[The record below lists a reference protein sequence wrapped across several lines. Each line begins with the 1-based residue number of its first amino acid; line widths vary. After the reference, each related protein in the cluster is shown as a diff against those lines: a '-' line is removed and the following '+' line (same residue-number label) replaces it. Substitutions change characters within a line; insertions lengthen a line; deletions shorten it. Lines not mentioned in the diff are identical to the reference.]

1 MAKISL
7 SRAWEESREVLRR
20 DGRLLGIVALALIV
34 LPGTVQA
41 LLTPPVAEGSLP
53 PVGAWI
59 AVAVVAALIGL
70 VGQLAI
76 VRLAL
81 GPHTTVGEAIAHGAR
96 RMPVYFASVLLWAL
110 PLAAVIV
117 FLVTKLDRTNPQP
130 ALSISFFVLMLL
142 MIYVSVRLVL
152 SSAVASAEK
161 IGPLAIIQRSWVLT
175 ARNWWRLFAFLVLF
189 VIAMVCLLLAVTAVA
204 GILVSALFG
213 EAEPMS
219 VGALILALVS
229 EFMVALVSV
238 VFFVMLA
245 RIYAQLS
252 ARDEAAVS
260 VPITGI

>member
-81 GPHTTVGEAIAHGAR
+81 GPHMTVGEAIAHGAR
-96 RMPVYFASVLLWAL
+96 RMPVYFASVLL
-110 PLAAVIV
+110 
-117 FLVTKLDRTNPQP
+117 
-130 ALSISFFVLMLL
+130 
-142 MIYVSVRLVL
+142 
-152 SSAVASAEK
+152 
-161 IGPLAIIQRSWVLT
+161 
-175 ARNWWRLFAFLVLF
+175 
-189 VIAMVCLLLAVTAVA
+189 
-204 GILVSALFG
+204 
-213 EAEPMS
+213 
-219 VGALILALVS
+219 
-229 EFMVALVSV
+229 
-238 VFFVMLA
+238 
-245 RIYAQLS
+245 
-252 ARDEAAVS
+252 
-260 VPITGI
+260 